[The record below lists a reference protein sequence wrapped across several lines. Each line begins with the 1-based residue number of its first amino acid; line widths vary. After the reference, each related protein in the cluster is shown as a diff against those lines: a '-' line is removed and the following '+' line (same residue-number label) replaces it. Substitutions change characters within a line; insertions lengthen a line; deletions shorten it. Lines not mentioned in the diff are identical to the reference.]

1 MEKESGGYDPKK
13 DIGATI
19 RFLNGILEKR
29 DTFARHIDSQVQ
41 ILIGLSSATFLFSGS
56 NLLGKEP
63 GVEIAWLVLGT
74 FAALAALVG
83 LLAIHP
89 PRFMRKRGQNESL
102 MYNKKI
108 SSFASSSKYEEELR
122 RVVGDQDAL
131 IKQYSIEIYNLSK
144 YYYQPKRKLF
154 RISRNLYFAGIGLS
168 LTLLIFAFFAS

>member
-56 NLLGKEP
+56 NL
-63 GVEIAWLVLGT
+63 LGT